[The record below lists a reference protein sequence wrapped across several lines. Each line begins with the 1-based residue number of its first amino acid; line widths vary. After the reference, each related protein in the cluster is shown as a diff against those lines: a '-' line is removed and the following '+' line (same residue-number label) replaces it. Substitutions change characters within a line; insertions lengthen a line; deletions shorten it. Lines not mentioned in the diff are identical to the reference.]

1 MTALAQALPRPR
13 QRGAGVAMDAMLV
26 VAGSLLVAGLAQV
39 SMRLPFTPVPI
50 TGQTLGVLV
59 VGTSLGW
66 VRGGLALGLYLAEIA
81 VGLPFAAEGQGGVAR
96 LALATPSGGYLWGFL
111 LAALLMGWLAN
122 RGWDRRL
129 RSSLSVMLLGS
140 VVIYLA
146 GIPWL
151 MASPG
156 FEAFLVHPPSLQ
168 ETLEAGLYP
177 FVIGDVLKLL
187 LAAGLLPSAWRLLRR
202 ERDR

>member
-1 MTALAQALPRPR
+1 
-13 QRGAGVAMDAMLV
+13 
-26 VAGSLLVAGLAQV
+26 
-39 SMRLPFTPVPI
+39 
-50 TGQTLGVLV
+50 
-59 VGTSLGW
+59 
-66 VRGGLALGLYLAEIA
+66 
-81 VGLPFAAEGQGGVAR
+81 
-96 LALATPSGGYLWGFL
+96 
-111 LAALLMGWLAN
+111 
-122 RGWDRRL
+122 
-129 RSSLSVMLLGS
+129 MLLGS